1 LRLPRG
7 RRQNAPVRLIA
18 SLAAA
23 VIAIVAAA
31 AANIASLR
39 SWTASNDLVTHAYA
53 VREALDRALLMAVN
67 AETGERGYLLTG
79 REEYLQPYQVGAE
92 QLGPALDQVRELTR
106 DNPEQQQRLAQLRQV
121 LSDRMALLAEA
132 IELRRR
138 GAT

>member
-1 LRLPRG
+1 RRPPRRAQHPGRGRHAVRRAGRGVHPAGDGPHLARLRRGRSRLACLTFALLRLPRG

-53 VREALDRALLMAVN
+53 VREALDRALLMAAN
-67 AETGERGYLLTG
+67 AETGERGYLLT
-79 REEYLQPYQVGAE
+79 
-92 QLGPALDQVRELTR
+92 
-106 DNPEQQQRLAQLRQV
+106 
-121 LSDRMALLAEA
+121 
-132 IELRRR
+132 
-138 GAT
+138 